1 MENKSDYDMPV
12 FEKFSQFNM
21 SIATLQRIDSLL
33 QGLNSAHL
41 SADVLLLH
49 RGSLTLY
56 NELEPFLKPDERDF
70 GRNKLSILRNCIFCK
85 DNEVNFSESD
95 LVLLHDFELWQRCQL
110 QEKGLLM
117 SKGDDPRN
125 AFRS

>member
-1 MENKSDYDMPV
+1 MENKSDFDMPV

-21 SIATLQRIDSLL
+21 SIATLLRIDSLL

-56 NELEPFLKPDERDF
+56 NELEPFLKEEERKY
-70 GRNKLSILRNCIFCK
+70 GRDKLGVLRNCIFCK
-85 DNEVNFSESD
+85 NNEINFAERD
-95 LVLLHDFELWQRCQL
+95 LVLLHDFELR
-110 QEKGLLM
+110 
-117 SKGDDPRN
+117 
-125 AFRS
+125 